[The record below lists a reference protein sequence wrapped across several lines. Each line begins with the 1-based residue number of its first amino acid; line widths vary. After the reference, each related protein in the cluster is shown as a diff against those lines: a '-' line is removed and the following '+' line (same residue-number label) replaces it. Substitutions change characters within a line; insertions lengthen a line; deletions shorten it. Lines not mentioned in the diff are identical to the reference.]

1 MTRIKVCGITN
12 LPDALMAVEL
22 GVDALGF
29 VFAKSPRQISPLE
42 ASKITRRL
50 PPFITKVGVFVNEKE
65 STVKKIALNC
75 LLDVLQ
81 FHADESPT
89 YCRKFRHKQWKTIKA
104 FRIKKKN
111 DLEIIHKYETDA
123 YLLDSF
129 IEKIYGGTGVTFN
142 WNLSLL
148 AKGLGK
154 PIILSGGLRPET
166 VADAIRRVR
175 PYAVDVSTGI
185 ESKPGK
191 KSYKLMR
198 NFIEKVRSADDITR

>member
-12 LPDALMAVEL
+12 LRDALMALEL
-22 GVDALGF
+22 GVDAIGF
-29 VFAKSPRQISPLE
+29 VFAKSPRQIGPLE

-65 STVKKIALNC
+65 STIKKIAMDC

-89 YCRKFRHKQWKTIKA
+89 YCKKFIKQWKLIKA
-104 FRIKKKN
+104 FRIKEKN
-111 DLEIIHKYETDA
+111 DLKKISKYETDA

-129 IEKIYGGTGVTFN
+129 VEKIYGGTGMTFN
-142 WNLSLL
+142 WGLSLL
-148 AKGLGK
+148 AKKLGK

-166 VADAIRRVR
+166 VADAIRMVR

-191 KSYKLMR
+191 KSYKLMK